1 MQQILNECFK
11 FDSHKGVVNAQSK
24 KKVNITFK
32 PNLRFE
38 IETSLVCIAR
48 EKMSKELSAS
58 IKMQK
63 SQGIDLKREVGYEE
77 KASIKIHCK
86 GDYPLLRFT
95 DVRNDQVS
103 IANLWERFM
112 LTRMNK

>member
-1 MQQILNECFK
+1 M
-11 FDSHKGVVNAQSK
+11 
-24 KKVNITFK
+24 T
-32 PNLRFE
+32 
-38 IETSLVCIAR
+38 
-48 EKMSKELSAS
+48 KELSAS
-58 IKMQK
+58 MKLQK
-63 SQGIDLKREVGYEE
+63 SQGIGLNREVGYEE

-112 LTRMNK
+112 LTKMNKELLLPLSQAEITFNNSDQTN